1 MGSRGGFDN
10 AMAGGCTP
18 LRGVDAVDVKIKLR
32 ADPSSPP
39 DACSHEWA
47 PISRWGDASVCLFPA
62 RPRTAGHCS
71 RPCTRIRLRIRSCRF
86 WGSSM
91 NMTPKKAACVVICA
105 ILLAT
110 LGAGCTQ
117 LSSNQTTQSGG
128 ITVTDDAGRTVT
140 VAQTPHRIISLAPS
154 ITEDL
159 FALGLG
165 GKVVGDTTYDNYP
178 PAAVNITKVGGFSSP
193 SIEKIVSLNPDIV
206 FASSLE
212 NNTLLSTLSGYGIP
226 TVVINPTSL
235 TGILNDLSLIGKV
248 TGSTGNSS
256 ALVANLTQKMT
267 ANSISV
273 ASHPRVLYLVW
284 YDPIMS
290 AGADTFEG
298 DIIAHAGGINV
309 AQLANVS
316 GYGTMSK
323 ESIVALNPSVIIAN
337 SAMNS
342 TAVQQVKSDPAL
354 ATVDA
359 VKNGKIYIL
368 DSDIISR
375 PGPRAFDALE
385 QIAGIIRQAS

>member
-1 MGSRGGFDN
+1 
-10 AMAGGCTP
+10 
-18 LRGVDAVDVKIKLR
+18 
-32 ADPSSPP
+32 
-39 DACSHEWA
+39 
-47 PISRWGDASVCLFPA
+47 
-62 RPRTAGHCS
+62 
-71 RPCTRIRLRIRSCRF
+71 
-86 WGSSM
+86 M
-91 NMTPKKAACVVICA
+91 NITPKKAACVVICA

-193 SIEKIVSLNPDIV
+193 SIEKIVSLNPDVV

-226 TVVINPTSL
+226 TVVLNPTSL

-248 TGSTGNSS
+248 SGSAGNSS

-284 YDPIMS
+284 YNPIMS

>member
-1 MGSRGGFDN
+1 M
-10 AMAGGCTP
+10 
-18 LRGVDAVDVKIKLR
+18 
-32 ADPSSPP
+32 
-39 DACSHEWA
+39 
-47 PISRWGDASVCLFPA
+47 
-62 RPRTAGHCS
+62 
-71 RPCTRIRLRIRSCRF
+71 
-86 WGSSM
+86 
-91 NMTPKKAACVVICA
+91 ICA

>member
-1 MGSRGGFDN
+1 
-10 AMAGGCTP
+10 
-18 LRGVDAVDVKIKLR
+18 
-32 ADPSSPP
+32 
-39 DACSHEWA
+39 
-47 PISRWGDASVCLFPA
+47 
-62 RPRTAGHCS
+62 
-71 RPCTRIRLRIRSCRF
+71 
-86 WGSSM
+86 M
-91 NMTPKKAACVVICA
+91 NITPKKAACVVICA
-105 ILLAT
+105 LLLAT

-256 ALVANLTQKMT
+256 ALVENFTQKMN

>member
-1 MGSRGGFDN
+1 
-10 AMAGGCTP
+10 
-18 LRGVDAVDVKIKLR
+18 
-32 ADPSSPP
+32 
-39 DACSHEWA
+39 
-47 PISRWGDASVCLFPA
+47 
-62 RPRTAGHCS
+62 
-71 RPCTRIRLRIRSCRF
+71 
-86 WGSSM
+86 M
-91 NMTPKKAACVVICA
+91 NITPKKAACVVICA
-105 ILLAT
+105 LLLAT

-212 NNTLLSTLSGYGIP
+212 NNTLLSTL
-226 TVVINPTSL
+226 INPTSL

>member
-1 MGSRGGFDN
+1 
-10 AMAGGCTP
+10 
-18 LRGVDAVDVKIKLR
+18 
-32 ADPSSPP
+32 
-39 DACSHEWA
+39 
-47 PISRWGDASVCLFPA
+47 
-62 RPRTAGHCS
+62 
-71 RPCTRIRLRIRSCRF
+71 
-86 WGSSM
+86 M
-91 NMTPKKAACVVICA
+91 NITPKKAACVVICA

-193 SIEKIVSLNPDIV
+193 SIEKIVSLNPDVV

-226 TVVINPTSL
+226 TVVLNPTSL

-284 YDPIMS
+284 YNPIMS

>member
-1 MGSRGGFDN
+1 
-10 AMAGGCTP
+10 
-18 LRGVDAVDVKIKLR
+18 
-32 ADPSSPP
+32 
-39 DACSHEWA
+39 
-47 PISRWGDASVCLFPA
+47 
-62 RPRTAGHCS
+62 
-71 RPCTRIRLRIRSCRF
+71 
-86 WGSSM
+86 M

-193 SIEKIVSLNPDIV
+193 SIEKIVSLNPDVV

-226 TVVINPTSL
+226 TVVLNPTSL

-248 TGSTGNSS
+248 SGSAGNSS

-284 YDPIMS
+284 YNPIMS

>member
-1 MGSRGGFDN
+1 
-10 AMAGGCTP
+10 
-18 LRGVDAVDVKIKLR
+18 
-32 ADPSSPP
+32 
-39 DACSHEWA
+39 
-47 PISRWGDASVCLFPA
+47 
-62 RPRTAGHCS
+62 
-71 RPCTRIRLRIRSCRF
+71 
-86 WGSSM
+86 M
-91 NMTPKKAACVVICA
+91 NITPKKAACVVICA
-105 ILLAT
+105 LLLAT

-117 LSSNQTTQSGG
+117 LSSNQTTPSGG
-128 ITVTDDAGRTVT
+128 VTVTDDAGRNVT
-140 VAQTPHRIISLAPS
+140 IAQTPNRIISLAPS

>member
-1 MGSRGGFDN
+1 MN
-10 AMAGGCTP
+10 ITP
-18 LRGVDAVDVKIKLR
+18 R
-32 ADPSSPP
+32 
-39 DACSHEWA
+39 
-47 PISRWGDASVCLFPA
+47 
-62 RPRTAGHCS
+62 
-71 RPCTRIRLRIRSCRF
+71 
-86 WGSSM
+86 
-91 NMTPKKAACVVICA
+91 KAACVVICA

-140 VAQTPHRIISLAPS
+140 IAQTPHRIISLAPS

-193 SIEKIVSLNPDIV
+193 SIEKIVSLNPDVV

-226 TVVINPTSL
+226 TVVLNPTSL
-235 TGILNDLSLIGKV
+235 TGILNDLSLIGKAS
-248 TGSTGNSS
+248 GSAGNSS

-267 ANSISV
+267 TNSISV

-284 YDPIMS
+284 YNPIMS

-309 AQLANVS
+309 AQLANAS

-368 DSDIISR
+368 NGDIISR

>member
-1 MGSRGGFDN
+1 
-10 AMAGGCTP
+10 
-18 LRGVDAVDVKIKLR
+18 
-32 ADPSSPP
+32 
-39 DACSHEWA
+39 
-47 PISRWGDASVCLFPA
+47 
-62 RPRTAGHCS
+62 
-71 RPCTRIRLRIRSCRF
+71 
-86 WGSSM
+86 M
-91 NMTPKKAACVVICA
+91 NITPKKAACVVICA
-105 ILLAT
+105 VLLAT

-117 LSSNQTTQSGG
+117 SSNQTTPSGG

-140 VAQTPHRIISLAPS
+140 IAQTPHRIISLAPS

-159 FALGLG
+159 SALGLG
-165 GKVVGDTTYDNYP
+165 SKVVGDTTYDNYP

-193 SIEKIVSLNPDIV
+193 SIEKIVSLNPDVV

-226 TVVINPTSL
+226 TVVLNPTSL

-248 TGSTGNSS
+248 SGSAGNSS

-284 YDPIMS
+284 YNPIMS

>member
-1 MGSRGGFDN
+1 
-10 AMAGGCTP
+10 
-18 LRGVDAVDVKIKLR
+18 
-32 ADPSSPP
+32 
-39 DACSHEWA
+39 
-47 PISRWGDASVCLFPA
+47 
-62 RPRTAGHCS
+62 
-71 RPCTRIRLRIRSCRF
+71 
-86 WGSSM
+86 M
-91 NMTPKKAACVVICA
+91 NITPKKAACVVICA
-105 ILLAT
+105 LLLAT

-226 TVVINPTSL
+226 TVVLNPTSL

>member
-1 MGSRGGFDN
+1 
-10 AMAGGCTP
+10 
-18 LRGVDAVDVKIKLR
+18 
-32 ADPSSPP
+32 
-39 DACSHEWA
+39 
-47 PISRWGDASVCLFPA
+47 
-62 RPRTAGHCS
+62 
-71 RPCTRIRLRIRSCRF
+71 
-86 WGSSM
+86 M
-91 NMTPKKAACVVICA
+91 NITPKKAACVVICA
-105 ILLAT
+105 LLLAT

-117 LSSNQTTQSGG
+117 LSSNQTTPSGG

-140 VAQTPHRIISLAPS
+140 IAQTPHRIISLAPS

>member
-1 MGSRGGFDN
+1 
-10 AMAGGCTP
+10 
-18 LRGVDAVDVKIKLR
+18 
-32 ADPSSPP
+32 
-39 DACSHEWA
+39 
-47 PISRWGDASVCLFPA
+47 
-62 RPRTAGHCS
+62 
-71 RPCTRIRLRIRSCRF
+71 
-86 WGSSM
+86 M
-91 NMTPKKAACVVICA
+91 NITQKKVACVVIA
-105 ILLAT
+105 IVFLAT

-140 VAQTPHRIISLAPS
+140 VAQTPNRIVSLAPS

-165 GKVVGDTTYDNYP
+165 DKVVGDTSYDNYP
-178 PAAVNITKVGGFSSP
+178 PAAVNITKVGGFSTP
-193 SIEKIVSLNPDIV
+193 NIEKIVSLSPDIV
-206 FASSLE
+206 FASNLE
-212 NNTLLSTLSGYGIP
+212 NNTVLSALSGYGIP

-256 ALVANLTQKMT
+256 ALVANLTQRMT
-267 ANSISV
+267 AYNTSVASNNTSV
-273 ASHPRVLYLVW
+273 ASHARVLYLVW
-284 YDPIMS
+284 YDPITS

-298 DIIAHAGGINV
+298 DIITHAGGINV

-316 GYGTMSK
+316 GYGTLSK

-354 ATVDA
+354 STVDA
-359 VKNGKIYIL
+359 VKNNKIFIL
-368 DSDIISR
+368 DSDVISR

>member
-1 MGSRGGFDN
+1 
-10 AMAGGCTP
+10 
-18 LRGVDAVDVKIKLR
+18 
-32 ADPSSPP
+32 
-39 DACSHEWA
+39 
-47 PISRWGDASVCLFPA
+47 
-62 RPRTAGHCS
+62 
-71 RPCTRIRLRIRSCRF
+71 
-86 WGSSM
+86 M
-91 NMTPKKAACVVICA
+91 NITPKKAACVVICA

-140 VAQTPHRIISLAPS
+140 IAQTPHRIISLAPS

-256 ALVANLTQKMT
+256 ALVTNLTQRMN

-273 ASHPRVLYLVW
+273 SSHPRVLYLVW
-284 YDPIMS
+284 YNPIMS

>member
-1 MGSRGGFDN
+1 
-10 AMAGGCTP
+10 
-18 LRGVDAVDVKIKLR
+18 
-32 ADPSSPP
+32 
-39 DACSHEWA
+39 
-47 PISRWGDASVCLFPA
+47 
-62 RPRTAGHCS
+62 
-71 RPCTRIRLRIRSCRF
+71 
-86 WGSSM
+86 M
-91 NMTPKKAACVVICA
+91 NMTAKKAACVVICA

-140 VAQTPHRIISLAPS
+140 IAQTPHRIISLAPS

-193 SIEKIVSLNPDIV
+193 SIEKIVSLNPDVV

-226 TVVINPTSL
+226 TVVLNPTSL

-248 TGSTGNSS
+248 SGSAGNSS

-284 YDPIMS
+284 YNPIMS

>member
-1 MGSRGGFDN
+1 
-10 AMAGGCTP
+10 
-18 LRGVDAVDVKIKLR
+18 
-32 ADPSSPP
+32 
-39 DACSHEWA
+39 
-47 PISRWGDASVCLFPA
+47 
-62 RPRTAGHCS
+62 
-71 RPCTRIRLRIRSCRF
+71 
-86 WGSSM
+86 M
-91 NMTPKKAACVVICA
+91 NMTPKKAACVVICT

-140 VAQTPHRIISLAPS
+140 IAQTPHRIISLAPS

-193 SIEKIVSLNPDIV
+193 SIEKIVSLNPDVV

-226 TVVINPTSL
+226 AVVLNPTSL

>member
-1 MGSRGGFDN
+1 M
-10 AMAGGCTP
+10 
-18 LRGVDAVDVKIKLR
+18 
-32 ADPSSPP
+32 
-39 DACSHEWA
+39 
-47 PISRWGDASVCLFPA
+47 
-62 RPRTAGHCS
+62 
-71 RPCTRIRLRIRSCRF
+71 
-86 WGSSM
+86 
-91 NMTPKKAACVVICA
+91 ICA
-105 ILLAT
+105 AVLAT

-226 TVVINPTSL
+226 TVVLNPTSL

>member
-1 MGSRGGFDN
+1 
-10 AMAGGCTP
+10 
-18 LRGVDAVDVKIKLR
+18 
-32 ADPSSPP
+32 
-39 DACSHEWA
+39 
-47 PISRWGDASVCLFPA
+47 
-62 RPRTAGHCS
+62 
-71 RPCTRIRLRIRSCRF
+71 
-86 WGSSM
+86 M
-91 NMTPKKAACVVICA
+91 NITPKKAACVVICA

-193 SIEKIVSLNPDIV
+193 SIEKIVSLNPDVV

-226 TVVINPTSL
+226 TVVLNPTSL

-248 TGSTGNSS
+248 SGSAGNSS

-273 ASHPRVLYLVW
+273 TSHPRVLYLVW
-284 YDPIMS
+284 YNPIMS

>member
-1 MGSRGGFDN
+1 
-10 AMAGGCTP
+10 
-18 LRGVDAVDVKIKLR
+18 
-32 ADPSSPP
+32 
-39 DACSHEWA
+39 
-47 PISRWGDASVCLFPA
+47 
-62 RPRTAGHCS
+62 
-71 RPCTRIRLRIRSCRF
+71 
-86 WGSSM
+86 M
-91 NMTPKKAACVVICA
+91 NITPKKAACVVICA

-193 SIEKIVSLNPDIV
+193 SIEKIVSLNPDVV

>member
-1 MGSRGGFDN
+1 
-10 AMAGGCTP
+10 
-18 LRGVDAVDVKIKLR
+18 
-32 ADPSSPP
+32 
-39 DACSHEWA
+39 
-47 PISRWGDASVCLFPA
+47 
-62 RPRTAGHCS
+62 
-71 RPCTRIRLRIRSCRF
+71 
-86 WGSSM
+86 M
-91 NMTPKKAACVVICA
+91 NITPKKAACVVICA
-105 ILLAT
+105 LLLAT

-248 TGSTGNSS
+248 SGSAGNSS

>member
-1 MGSRGGFDN
+1 
-10 AMAGGCTP
+10 
-18 LRGVDAVDVKIKLR
+18 
-32 ADPSSPP
+32 
-39 DACSHEWA
+39 
-47 PISRWGDASVCLFPA
+47 
-62 RPRTAGHCS
+62 
-71 RPCTRIRLRIRSCRF
+71 
-86 WGSSM
+86 M

-140 VAQTPHRIISLAPS
+140 IAQTPHRIISLAPS

-193 SIEKIVSLNPDIV
+193 SIEKIVSLSPDIV

-226 TVVINPTSL
+226 TVVLNPTSL

-256 ALVANLTQKMT
+256 ALVTNLTQRMT

-284 YDPIMS
+284 YNPIMS

-359 VKNGKIYIL
+359 VKNDKIYIL

>member
-1 MGSRGGFDN
+1 MI
-10 AMAGGCTP
+10 A
-18 LRGVDAVDVKIKLR
+18 AV
-32 ADPSSPP
+32 
-39 DACSHEWA
+39 
-47 PISRWGDASVCLFPA
+47 
-62 RPRTAGHCS
+62 
-71 RPCTRIRLRIRSCRF
+71 
-86 WGSSM
+86 
-91 NMTPKKAACVVICA
+91 
-105 ILLAT
+105 LLAT

-140 VAQTPHRIISLAPS
+140 VAQTPHRIVSLAPS

-165 GKVVGDTTYDNYP
+165 DKVVGDTSYDNYP
-178 PAAVNITKVGGFSSP
+178 PAAVNITKVGGFSTP
-193 SIEKIVSLNPDIV
+193 NVEKIVSLSPDIV
-206 FASSLE
+206 FASNLE
-212 NNTLLSTLSGYGIP
+212 NNTLLSALSGYGIP

-256 ALVANLTQKMT
+256 ALVANLTQRMT
-267 ANSISV
+267 AYNTSVASNNTSV

-284 YDPIMS
+284 YDPITS

-298 DIIAHAGGINV
+298 DIITHAGGINV

-316 GYGTMSK
+316 GYGTLSK

-342 TAVQQVKSDPAL
+342 SAVQQVKSDPAL
-354 ATVDA
+354 STVDA
-359 VKNGKIYIL
+359 VKSGKIYIL
-368 DSDIISR
+368 DSDVISR

-385 QIAGIIRQAS
+385 QIAGIIHQAS

>member
-1 MGSRGGFDN
+1 
-10 AMAGGCTP
+10 
-18 LRGVDAVDVKIKLR
+18 
-32 ADPSSPP
+32 
-39 DACSHEWA
+39 
-47 PISRWGDASVCLFPA
+47 
-62 RPRTAGHCS
+62 
-71 RPCTRIRLRIRSCRF
+71 
-86 WGSSM
+86 
-91 NMTPKKAACVVICA
+91 MTPKKAACVVICA

-273 ASHPRVLYLVW
+273 SSHPRVLYLVW
-284 YDPIMS
+284 YNPIMS

>member
-1 MGSRGGFDN
+1 
-10 AMAGGCTP
+10 
-18 LRGVDAVDVKIKLR
+18 
-32 ADPSSPP
+32 
-39 DACSHEWA
+39 
-47 PISRWGDASVCLFPA
+47 
-62 RPRTAGHCS
+62 
-71 RPCTRIRLRIRSCRF
+71 
-86 WGSSM
+86 M
-91 NMTPKKAACVVICA
+91 NITPKKAACVVICA